1 MMKANLLVL
10 FFGICAA
17 GLANAECP
25 ASLDNYEMVKCQDIE
40 KTGVSYQDWL
50 KNQENMAE
58 QSTISP
64 VTGQDVRTV
73 APAAG
78 AEESEAPAD

>member
-10 FFGICAA
+10 FCGICAA

-25 ASLDNYEMVKCQDIE
+25 ANLDNYEMVKCQDIE
-40 KTGVSYQDWL
+40 KSGVSYQQWL
-50 KNQENMAE
+50 EDQKKMAE
-58 QSTISP
+58 DSTVSP
-64 VTGQDVRTV
+64 ITGKDIRTV

-78 AEESEAPAD
+78 KEEAEAPAD